1 MMPSFD
7 QAFAA
12 VRALL
17 DGGGFSFPLYYHG
30 DDPPILPDTPAPFAF
45 VVFNNEGSTIA
56 GYGGGRGQNL
66 YRNRARVEAYVFSP
80 FGYGAEA
87 ASSLAEPVAAQLRS
101 HRDDVISCFESDVVF
116 SGPGSALSVPGLST
130 EVNNYAAAIVECN
143 LFFDQT
149 G

>member
-1 MMPSFD
+1 MATFE

-12 VRALL
+12 VRARL
-17 DGGGFSFPLYYHG
+17 DAGGFSFALYYHG

-45 VVFNNEGSTIA
+45 VVFNNEGSTLA
-56 GYGGGRGQNL
+56 GYGGGRGNNL

-87 ASSLAEPVAAQLRS
+87 ASALAEPVAASLRS
-101 HRDDVISCFESDVVF
+101 YRDQTISCFESDVVF
-116 SGPGSALSVPGLST
+116 NGPGSSLSVPGLSP

-143 LFFDQT
+143 LIFDQT